1 MLPEVNPQDQLEL
14 LLLFET
20 AQQRVALHRGTEIAE
35 IAQVPQIPQVA
46 QIAEVWLVSVISD
59 LVETDELVRE
69 RRGVLVAGGA
79 GRNAGGRGRGRRL
92 LRRVERLVEIR
103 P

>member
-1 MLPEVNPQDQLEL
+1 MNPQDQPEL
-14 LLLFET
+14 LLLLET

-46 QIAEVWLVSVISD
+46 QVAEVRLMGVISD
-59 LVETDELVRE
+59 LVEADELIRE
-69 RRGVLVAGGA
+69 GRGVLVAGGA
-79 GRNAGGRGRGRRL
+79 GGDPGGRGRGRRL